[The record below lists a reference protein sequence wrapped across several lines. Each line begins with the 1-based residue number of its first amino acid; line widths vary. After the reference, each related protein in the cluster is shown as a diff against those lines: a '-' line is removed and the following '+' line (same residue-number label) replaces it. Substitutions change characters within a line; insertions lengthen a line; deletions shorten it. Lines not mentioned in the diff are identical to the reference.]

1 MSSLRKPDR
10 RKGEA
15 GITAK
20 AVTVVETVAV
30 MKAVTTI
37 DLRTMI
43 INSIFLGEVL
53 FKPPAPR

>member
-1 MSSLRKPDR
+1 MSFLRKPDR

-37 DLRTMI
+37 DLRTII
-43 INSIFLGEVL
+43 INSNL
-53 FKPPAPR
+53 PR